1 MAWMKNI
8 AGMVNPICNDVK
20 ENNEDDNIM
29 KQLKVDVLI
38 EDIDKQLT
46 VYYMSIGLLGVPL
59 MVLNRSRNPLLLI
72 FDNQKSNGYRKSIL
86 EKASIRLPECFKY
99 GENDLRDMKIRIKA
113 IKEFVGE
120 YCKRENRAEAL
131 KFIFWSLLALA
142 VDRTD
147 YNEKIALIADFAQL
161 LKIDE
166 ETLRDIIR
174 VIKVICGEVEA
185 CFKLQ
190 TSEVRTV
197 FAGVLSLFIK

>member
-113 IKEFVGE
+113 TKEFVGE

-166 ETLRDIIR
+166 ETLRDIIQ
-174 VIKVICGEVEA
+174 VIKVVCGDEEEN
-185 CFKLQ
+185 FEFQ
-190 TSEVRTV
+190 TDDVRII
-197 FAGVLSLFIK
+197 FSGVLSLFSR